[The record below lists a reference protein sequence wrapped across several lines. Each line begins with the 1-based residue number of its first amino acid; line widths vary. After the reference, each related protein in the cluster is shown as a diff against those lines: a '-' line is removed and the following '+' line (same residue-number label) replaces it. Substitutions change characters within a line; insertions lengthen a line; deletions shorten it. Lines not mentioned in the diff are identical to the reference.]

1 MYERL
6 VHNQQERVE
15 NKFTASWALFMI
27 WNGIV
32 FVISSPAVLLG
43 SLGSLLRW
51 PVILALSPIL
61 LLWNLLRDYAW
72 NPLFSAFV
80 PASYF
85 RWNNRVYQDLH
96 QGSQQIRVLELS
108 PGSLSANVEARL
120 TIVDLDKEPVET
132 HYEALSYSWGGHLML
147 RRLINLNGHSYLVA
161 DTVFNALRELRL
173 PDRER
178 RLWIDAICIN
188 QGNLDEKSQ
197 QVGLMGLIYKTAQN
211 VIVWLGKAPIQ
222 QKSAFDF
229 VHKVAAAEPSQ
240 IDSVCANV
248 DTWQSPLQELMRAR
262 WWSRVWIVQE
272 VVLPRHAMVRNGQYE
287 VEWETLA
294 KCFQR
299 LSKLPN
305 HGLDGKVLDFVDK
318 VAELKHSDSDPANGL
333 LDLAIRFRN
342 RDAGNPRD
350 KLMGFCGLLRPTK
363 LEIPEGSYRRTAPDL
378 FAHFAGS
385 WIEKSGNLALMA
397 LAENRATH
405 NRSWAVDWTKMT
417 AHKWKEDDPLDLGHS
432 PERLLF
438 WNGGLLPSISSRTR
452 REYSAAPNQRAT
464 RICKEGEG
472 GGPSWSSLYLTGWQE
487 DAVAERGDQLGP
499 YFNVAKVIRSW
510 ERLAGGPWTDVAD
523 SRRVK
528 FIRTLVADTCQAPLP
543 LNWPEQ
549 YQQWLV
555 KVMTQQPIE
564 NVTPI
569 HYKRDVE
576 AQLPSESDPSLFDNV
591 EALITACCFGRR
603 FFTTKRGR
611 FGLGPSGTTMSSRV
625 CVLFGSSVP
634 FILMPD
640 PPAPGSFYFRG
651 QAYVDEI
658 MDYKGNLQDDLKTGK
673 ITTQEFLIK

>member
-15 NKFTASWALFMI
+15 EKFTASRALFMI
-27 WNGIV
+27 LDGIM
-32 FVISSPAVLLG
+32 FVALSPAILINCLG
-43 SLGSLLRW
+43 SLVRL
-51 PVILALSPIL
+51 PVTLALSPIL
-61 LLWNLLRDYAW
+61 LLRHLLLDFAW

-80 PASYF
+80 PAIYF
-85 RWNNRVYQDLH
+85 RWNNRVYQDLQ
-96 QGSQQIRVLELS
+96 QGSRQIRVLELS
-108 PGSLSANVEARL
+108 RGSLSANVEARL
-120 TIVDLDKEPVET
+120 TIVDLVKEPDET

-272 VVLPRHAMVRNGQYE
+272 VVLARHAMVRNGQYE

-294 KCFQR
+294 KCFR
-299 LSKLPN
+299 NLSNLPN
-305 HGLDGKVLDFVDK
+305 HRLDDKVLGFVDT
-318 VAELKHSDSDPANGL
+318 VAKLKHSHRDPANGL
-333 LDLAIRFRN
+333 LDLAIRFRD

-350 KLMGFCGLLRPTK
+350 KLMGFCGLLRSPTP
-363 LEIPEGSYRRTAPDL
+363 EIPKGSYGRTAPDL

-397 LAENRATH
+397 LAENRATD

-417 AHKWKEDDPLDLGHS
+417 AHKWKADNPVDVRHDQGPL
-432 PERLLF
+432 PF
-438 WNGGLLPSISSRTR
+438 WNDRLLPSISARTTR
-452 REYSAAPNQRAT
+452 REYSAAQNQQAT

-487 DAVAERGDQLGP
+487 DVVAMCGDPLREVW
-499 YFNVAKVIRSW
+499 NVAKVIRSW

-528 FIRTLVADTCQAPLP
+528 FIRTLVADTGQGNPP

-549 YQQWLV
+549 YQQVLV
-555 KVMTQQPIE
+555 NKTSQKPIE
-564 NVTPI
+564 NLTPI
-569 HYKRDVE
+569 
-576 AQLPSESDPSLFDNV
+576 QLPPESDPGLFDNV

-603 FFTTKRGR
+603 FFITKRGR
-611 FGLGPSGTTMSSRV
+611 FGLGPSRPIMGGRV

-634 FILMPD
+634 FILMQR
-640 PPAPGSFYFRG
+640 GSGFRFIG

-673 ITTQEFLIK
+673 ITTQEFLIQ